1 MTNGRLPAFLSAMGM
16 LMASAATLTAQQPD
30 PVPAL
35 DASKEGVSTL
45 PGTNPLFEEGD
56 LAAKMVAGIDAWLDH
71 ALAASPSQRARHWQ
85 RDYSSH
91 EAYDAS
97 VEPNRERFKHI
108 IGLMD
113 ERVPVVMEHVGAVDK
128 PAQTASG
135 PNYTVTAVRWP
146 VLEGVHGEGLLLQPD
161 GEARTSVVAVPDC
174 DWTPEMLAGLE
185 DGIPPASQ
193 FARRLVENGCEV
205 LVPVLLNRDSTYS
218 GVPAIRMTDQS
229 HREFIY
235 RPAFE
240 MGRHIIGY
248 EVQKIL
254 AGVDWFE
261 QQGAQRIGVIGY
273 GEGGL
278 LAMYAAAVDTRIDA
292 AVVSGYFSPREEVWS
307 EPVCRNVWALLDEFG
322 DAGIASL
329 IVPRTLIVDAAPGP
343 VLDGGFP
350 QPGKQAAPGKLV
362 AASAEAV
369 TQEVGLANA
378 LVADLQPPAEVS
390 LLVPDDQLPGGDST
404 LRAFLQALGVEA
416 PLVPSQ
422 ATPQPADDT
431 QPDSAARMKRQ
442 FDELLA
448 HTQAAM
454 RQGPERRE
462 IFWEKADRANADTW
476 AASAAWYREYFH
488 TEILGKLPEL
498 VMPANARTR
507 LVIDDPAYTGYE
519 VMLDVYEDV
528 FAYGLLLVP
537 KDLKPGERRPV
548 VVCQHGLEGRPSD
561 VADPSVESHF
571 YHQFGCRLA
580 EEGFVVFAPQ
590 NPYIGGT
597 DFRQLQRKA
606 NPLKLSLFSFIVR
619 QHEVIVDWLAAQ
631 AFVDPSRIAFYGLS
645 YGGKT
650 AMRVPPL
657 VDKYYAV
664 ICSGDYNQW
673 IWKMVSI
680 EQPFTYPFTHEYEM
694 YEFDLGNT
702 FNYGELSW
710 LIFPRPFMV
719 ERGHDDGVSIDEWVA
734 CEYARTRR
742 FYNKLGHGDKTCI
755 EYFDGPHEIHGEG
768 TFAFLRGQ
776 LDHPR

>member
-1 MTNGRLPAFLSAMGM
+1 MENGKLPAYFAVIGVLI
-16 LMASAATLTAQQPD
+16 ASATTPMAQKPD
-30 PVPAL
+30 AAQALPASIGG
-35 DASKEGVSTL
+35 AAAL
-45 PGTNPLFEEGD
+45 PDTNPLLDEGD
-56 LAAKMVAGIDAWLDH
+56 LAMKMVAGIDQWLER
-71 ALAASPSQRARHWQ
+71 ALAASPSQRERHWQ
-85 RDYSSH
+85 RDLSSH
-91 EAYDAS
+91 EAYAAS
-97 VEPNRERFKHI
+97 VELNRARFKHI

-113 ERVPVVMEHVGAVDK
+113 DRVPVSMELMATTDH
-128 PAQTASG
+128 PALAAKG

-146 VLEGVHGEGLLLQPD
+146 VLDGVHGEGLLLQPD
-161 GEARTSVVAVPDC
+161 GQTRASVVAVPDC
-174 DWTPEMLAGLE
+174 DWTPEMLVGLE
-185 DGIPPASQ
+185 AGVPPAAQ
-193 FARRLVENGCEV
+193 FARRLAENGFKV
-205 LVPVLLNRDSTYS
+205 LVPVLLNRDSTWS
-218 GVPAIRMTDQS
+218 GVPAIRITDQS

-248 EVQKIL
+248 EVQRIL

-261 QQGAQRIGVIGY
+261 QQGANQIGVIGY

-278 LAMYAAAVDTRIDA
+278 LAMYAAASDTRIDA
-292 AVVSGYFSPREEVWS
+292 TAVSGYFAPREAVWS
-307 EPVCRNVWALLDEFG
+307 EPIYRNVWALLDEFG

-329 IVPRTLIVDAAPGP
+329 VVPRTLIVDAAPGP
-343 VLDGGFP
+343 VLDNGFP
-350 QPGKQAAPGKLV
+350 QAGKQAAPGKLV
-362 AASAEAV
+362 AAPVEAV
-369 TQEVGLANA
+369 KAEVGLANA
-378 LVADLQPPAEVS
+378 LITGLQPPVEVS
-390 LLVPDDQLPGGDST
+390 LLVPADQLPAGDST
-404 LRAFLQALGVEA
+404 LRAFLQALGVED
-416 PLVPSQ
+416 PLVALQ
-422 ATPQPADDT
+422 AAPEPAPDT
-431 QPDSAARMKRQ
+431 QTDSAARMKRQ

-462 IFWEKADRANADTW
+462 TFWEKADRATADTW
-476 AASAAWYREYFH
+476 AATAGSYREYFH
-488 TEILGKLPEL
+488 AEVLGKLPEP
-498 VMPANARTR
+498 VMPPNPRAR
-507 LVIDDPAYTGYE
+507 LVIDEPAYTGYE

-537 KDLKPGERRPV
+537 KGLEPGERRPV
-548 VVCQHGLEGRPSD
+548 VVCQHGLEGRPQD
-561 VADPSVESHF
+561 VAEPSVESHF

-580 EEGFVVFAPQ
+580 EQGFVVFAPQ

-619 QHEVIVDWLAAQ
+619 QHERIVDWLAAQ
-631 AFVDPSRIAFYGLS
+631 TFVDPSRIAFYGLS

-657 VDKYYAV
+657 VDKYCAV

-702 FNYGELSW
+702 YNYGELSW

-734 CEYARTRR
+734 YEYARTRR
-742 FYNKLGHGDKTCI
+742 FYNKLGQGAKTRI
-755 EYFDGPHEIHGEG
+755 EFFDGPHEIHGEG
-768 TFAFLRGQ
+768 TFAFLREQ
-776 LDHPR
+776 LDHGD